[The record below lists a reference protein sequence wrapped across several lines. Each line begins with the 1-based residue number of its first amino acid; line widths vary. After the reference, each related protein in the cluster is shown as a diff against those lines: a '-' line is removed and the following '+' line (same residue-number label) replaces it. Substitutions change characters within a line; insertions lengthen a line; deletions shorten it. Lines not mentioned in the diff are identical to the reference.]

1 LTTIFSAKVPTFY
14 TIVDKSIKERFV
26 IGTVMF
32 ATRKNS
38 ILFNE
43 QVMMAIPHENDFVA
57 RVEGQ

>member
-1 LTTIFSAKVPTFY
+1 VQKVPIFY

-26 IGTVMF
+26 LGTVMF